1 MTNPTPSEENAASSA
16 AADPAPPEISISDRV
31 PFKQKVS
38 YALGSLVEAFAGGS
52 LGPMFMPV
60 FNVGFGI
67 SPGLLGIVG
76 MIHRVWD
83 AIYDPIIANVSDN
96 TRTRWGRRRPFILIG
111 SIATAIVTPLMW
123 RLGDGWSEMTML
135 VYITLIGLLV
145 HVCMSTWAMP
155 YNSLMLELTPNYD
168 ERTRVSAYRAIVGKL
183 GALIG
188 AWVLPI
194 CASKWLFPNPT
205 TGEADLVRGI
215 QTVSIGLSV
224 GIVIFGM
231 LPALFVTERYYA
243 RDASKQAKE
252 PFFKGLRD
260 SFQLRPLWMLIFIVL
275 FQVLGNALVGGMGF
289 YLNMYFVNK
298 GQLSDAAFIEG
309 LKSSVAF
316 VTGLAAVPFWTWV
329 SEKLDKKWTLMIII
343 ASGLIS
349 SALQYMCLSPRYP
362 YLQIIPAVFYASV
375 VASIWL
381 ILPSMQAD
389 IVDYDELRTHRRRE
403 GNINAV
409 FTWFFKLGV
418 TLATGAS
425 GFILMW
431 TGFDVKNGSHQAPE
445 VLHLMLVLF
454 IAVPAVFWSIAVVIL
469 WFYPLNREK
478 MAVIRAQ
485 LEARRGKV

>member
-1 MTNPTPSEENAASSA
+1 MSLE
-16 AADPAPPEISISDRV
+16 PEKIAISDRV

-52 LGPMFMPV
+52 LGPMFLPV
-60 FNVGFGI
+60 FNLGFGI

-83 AIYDPIIANVSDN
+83 AVYDPIIANTSDN
-96 TRTRWGRRRPFILIG
+96 TRTRWGRRRPYIFIG
-111 SIATAIVTPLMW
+111 AIATAIVTPLTW
-123 RLGDGWSEMTML
+123 RLGSGWSEMTML

-168 ERTRVSAYRAIVGKL
+168 ERTRVSAYRAIVGKF
-183 GALIG
+183 GALVG
-188 AWVLPI
+188 AWVLPL
-194 CASKWLFPNPT
+194 CASKLFANPT
-205 TGEADLVRGI
+205 TGQADLVRGI
-215 QTVSIGLSV
+215 QTVSIWLSV
-224 GIVIFGM
+224 GILVFGI

-260 SFQLRPLWMLIFIVL
+260 SFQLRPLWLLIFIVL

-289 YLNMYFVNK
+289 YINVFFVNN
-298 GQLSDAAFIEG
+298 GELTNAAFIEG
-309 LKSSVAF
+309 LRSSVAF

-343 ASGLIS
+343 GSGLIS
-349 SALQYMCLSPRYP
+349 SALQYLCLSPRYP
-362 YLQIIPAVFYASV
+362 YLQIVPAVFYASV

-431 TGFDVKNGSHQAPE
+431 TGFEAKSGSHQAPG
-445 VLHLMLVLF
+445 VLSLMVLLF
-454 IAVPAVFWSIAVVIL
+454 VTVPAFFWSVAVVLI
-469 WFYPLNREK
+469 WFYPLTREK
-478 MAVIRAQ
+478 MAVIRAE
-485 LEARRGKV
+485 LEARRGKI

>member
-1 MTNPTPSEENAASSA
+1 MSLEPENIA
-16 AADPAPPEISISDRV
+16 ISDRV

-38 YALGSLVEAFAGGS
+38 YALGSLVDPLAGGS
-52 LGPMFMPV
+52 LGPIFMPV
-60 FNVGFGI
+60 FNLGFGI
-67 SPGLLGIVG
+67 SPGLLSIVG

-96 TRTRWGRRRPFILIG
+96 TRTRWGRRRPYILIG
-111 SIATAIVTPLMW
+111 SIATALVTPFLW
-123 RLGDGWSEMTML
+123 RVGHDWSEMFML

-155 YNSLMLELTPNYD
+155 YNSLMLEMTPNYD
-168 ERTRVSAYRAIVGKL
+168 ERTRVSAYRAIVGNF

-188 AWVLPI
+188 AWVLPL
-194 CASKWLFPNPT
+194 CASKFFANPT
-205 TGEADLVRGI
+205 TGEADIVRGI
-215 QTVSIGLSV
+215 QTVSLGLSA
-224 GIVIFGM
+224 GIVAFGI

-243 RDASKQAKE
+243 RDASKQARE

-275 FQVLGNALVGGMGF
+275 FQVLGNTLVGGMGF
-289 YLNMYFVNK
+289 YLNVFFVNK
-298 GQLSDAAFIEG
+298 GALSNAAFIEG

-316 VTGLAAVPFWTWV
+316 VAALGAVPFWTWV
-329 SEKLDKKWTLMIII
+329 SEKLDKKWTLMIIVG
-343 ASGLIS
+343 SGLIS
-349 SALQYMCLSPRYP
+349 SALQYLCLSPRYP
-362 YLQIIPAVFYASV
+362 YLQIVPAVFYASV

-389 IVDYDELRTHRRRE
+389 IVDYDELRTRRRRE

-425 GFILMW
+425 GFILVW
-431 TGFDVKNGSHQAPE
+431 TGFEAKNGANQAPE
-445 VLHLMLVLF
+445 VLRLMLWLF
-454 IAVPAVFWSIAVVIL
+454 ISVPAFFWIIAVIMIY
-469 WFYPLNREK
+469 FYPLNRAK
-478 MAVIRAQ
+478 MAVIRTE

>member
-1 MTNPTPSEENAASSA
+1 MSDPTPQ
-16 AADPAPPEISISDRV
+16 ISVSDRV
-31 PFKQKVS
+31 PFKQKVA
-38 YALGSLVEAFAGGS
+38 YGLGSLVEAFAGGS

-60 FNVGFGI
+60 FNLGYGI

-96 TRTRWGRRRPFILIG
+96 TRTRWGRRRPYILVG
-111 SIATAIVTPLMW
+111 AIATAVVTPLTW
-123 RLGDGWSEMTML
+123 RLGSGWSEMAML
-135 VYITLIGLLV
+135 VYIAFIGVLG
-145 HVCMSTWAMP
+145 HACMSTWAMP

-168 ERTRVSAYRAIVGKL
+168 ERTRVSAYRAIVGKF
-183 GALIG
+183 GALVG
-188 AWVLPI
+188 AWILPL
-194 CASKWLFPNPT
+194 CASKMFANPG
-205 TGEADLVRGI
+205 TGEADLVRGM
-215 QTVSIGLSV
+215 QTVSIGLSA
-224 GIVIFGM
+224 GIVVFGI

-243 RDASKQAKE
+243 KDASKQAKE

-260 SFQLRPLWMLIFIVL
+260 SFQLKPLWMLIFIVL

-289 YLNMYFVNK
+289 YLNVFFVNK
-298 GQLSDAAFIEG
+298 GQLADAAFIEG

-329 SEKLDKKWTLMIII
+329 SEKLDKKYTLMIII
-343 ASGLIS
+343 GSGLIS
-349 SALQYMCLSPRYP
+349 SALQYLCLSPRYP

-431 TGFDVKNGSHQAPE
+431 TGFEAKSGSNQAPG
-445 VLHLMLVLF
+445 VLSLMLALF
-454 IAVPAVFWSIAVVIL
+454 ITVPAFFWTVAVVIL
-469 WFYPLNREK
+469 WFYPLDRDQ
-478 MAVIRAQ
+478 MAGIRAE
-485 LEARRGKV
+485 LEARRGKI